1 VGVKLLNKSNLKK
14 IILWG
19 GTGQAI
25 VLEEIL
31 SRIGFKIIAIFDNK
45 EISSP
50 FANIPIFYRKQGFSN
65 WMKENNFKNL
75 YCAVAIG
82 GEYGKDRC
90 EIQNYLKK
98 YSLIPVTIIHDT
110 AFVANSANIGEG
122 CQILANSSIC
132 ARVKLGKATIIN
144 TSASVDHECIIGK
157 GCHIA
162 PGANLAGSIKV
173 DDFSFI
179 GTGAVIL
186 PRITIGKNVII
197 GAGSV
202 VTKDI
207 PDNSVAYG
215 NPAKIERKRNK

>member
-1 VGVKLLNKSNLKK
+1 MNKSNLKK

-19 GTGQAI
+19 GTGQAM

-31 SRIGFKIIAIFDNK
+31 SRIGFKIIALFDNK
-45 EISSP
+45 EIFSP

-82 GEYGKDRC
+82 GEYGKDRY

-98 YSLIPVTIIHDT
+98 YSIIPVTIIHDT

-144 TSASVDHECIIGK
+144 TSASVDHECVIGK

-162 PGANLAGSIKV
+162 PGANLAGLIKV